1 MKDISAALIFVA
13 ICAALAATAHYMR
26 RCIEKLEQMTKLV
39 RHMLKGM
46 VRVFTRT

>member
-26 RCIEKLEQMTKLV
+26 RCIEFIERMV
-39 RHMLKGM
+39 RIFHHVLKGM
-46 VRVFTRT
+46 VRVFTRA